1 MCWINWFIKASIL
14 EDDAKNLIK
23 NMNKAI
29 RHRWPD
35 DEWFYVEKKDDKT
48 IWLGQ
53 VRLSIIDLSP
63 AWHQPM
69 FYDKKIWASNDTFV
83 KHEAKDLVI
92 LFNWEIYNFLDI
104 KNELEIKWYNFST
117 LSDTEIILASYL
129 EYWEDCV
136 NHFNWMWAFVIYDK
150 NNSKLF
156 CSRDRLWKKPFYY
169 YYDSNNFIF
178 SSEIK
183 WILEHKEL
191 NINTKEN
198 IDKEAID
205 FYLTTWYIPSPWTI
219 YKNIKKLEAR
229 HNISLKLDTINNNLE
244 FNKYC
249 YYEIPKYAPVNNKN
263 SLIEEWKYLLEDATK
278 IRMFADVP
286 VWAFLSWWLDSST
299 VVWEMI
305 KFTKRENLHTFSIWF
320 EWKNDES
327 NYINIVKD
335 YFNTNHHHEY
345 FKKENFEE
353 ILESIYHY
361 YDEPYWDYS
370 NFPSIFVSRLA
381 KKDVTVSL
389 SWDWWDEI
397 FGWYMMHQVWAQMSL
412 LYKLPKFIKKIAYYI
427 VPKTSDNLSIL
438 SKIKE
443 ALRVSMLPK
452 EEFYANIWWSS
463 IYKPEV
469 YKKWTIEKF
478 KEVLEKSNWNFTQ
491 AMIDYDLF
499 YNSLWDNFCVKV
511 DRASMSVALE
521 VRSPFL
527 DYRFIEYSRKIPTK
541 WKVTWR
547 KTKILMREII
557 KEIVPG
563 KIAYRWKQWFE
574 PPLRDWILEEKYT
587 IEIKKWLEELFK
599 NWIIDNNWY
608 NFYDK
613 CVMNNSNII
622 FNVFKIKLF
631 LLIKWY
637 DKWIESNI

>member
-14 EDDAKNLIK
+14 EEDAKNLIK

-29 RHRWPD
+29 HHRWPD
-35 DEWFYVEKKDDKT
+35 DEWFYVEKKDDMT

-69 FYDKKIWASNDTFV
+69 FYDKNIWASNDTFI
-83 KHEAKDLVI
+83 KHENNDLII
-92 LFNWEIYNFLDI
+92 LFNWEIYNFQDI
-104 KNELEIKWYNFST
+104 KKDLEIEWYKFST
-117 LSDTEIILASYL
+117 NCDTEIILASYL

-150 NNSKLF
+150 INSKLF
-156 CSRDRLWKKPFYY
+156 CSRDRIGKKPFYY
-169 YYDSNNFIF
+169 YFDWNNFIF

-183 WILEHKEL
+183 WLLENKEL

-219 YKNIKKLEAR
+219 YKNVKKLEAR
-229 HNISLKLDTINNNLE
+229 HNISIKIDTGNNNLE
-244 FNKYC
+244 LNKYC
-249 YYEIPKYAPVNNKN
+249 YYEIPKYAPVNDKN
-263 SLIEEWKYLLEDATK
+263 SLIEVWKTLIEDATK

-305 KFTKRENLHTFSIWF
+305 KFTKKENLHTFSIGF

-327 NYINIVKD
+327 SYINIVKD

-345 FKKENFEE
+345 FKKDNFEE
-353 ILESIYHY
+353 ILKDIYYY

-370 NFPSIFVSRLA
+370 NFPSLFVSQLA
-381 KKDVTVSL
+381 KQNVTVSL
-389 SWDWWDEI
+389 SGDWWDEI
-397 FGWYMMHQVWAQMSL
+397 FGWYMMHQIWAQMSI
-412 LYKLPKFIKKIAYYI
+412 LYKLPKFVKKIAYYI

-452 EEFYANIWWSS
+452 EDFYANIWWST

-469 YKKWTIEKF
+469 YKKWTIEKLR
-478 KEVLEKSNWNFTQ
+478 EVLDKSDWNFAQ
-491 AMIDYDLF
+491 AIIDYDLF

-527 DYRFIEYSRKIPTK
+527 DYRFIEYSRMIPTK
-541 WKVTWR
+541 WKATWR
-547 KTKILMREII
+547 KTKVLMREII
-557 KEIVPG
+557 SDIVPG
-563 KIAYRWKQWFE
+563 EIVNRWKQGFD
-574 PPLRDWILEEKYT
+574 PPLTDRILEEEYSRK
-587 IEIKKWLEELFK
+587 IGIWLEKLH
-599 NWIIDNNWY
+599 NLWIIDNNWY
-608 NFYDK
+608 KFYK
-613 CVMNNSNII
+613 ENVITKNNSVY
-622 FNVFKIKLF
+622 NVYKIKLF
-631 LLIKWY
+631 LLINWY
-637 DKWIESNI
+637 EKWIDSII